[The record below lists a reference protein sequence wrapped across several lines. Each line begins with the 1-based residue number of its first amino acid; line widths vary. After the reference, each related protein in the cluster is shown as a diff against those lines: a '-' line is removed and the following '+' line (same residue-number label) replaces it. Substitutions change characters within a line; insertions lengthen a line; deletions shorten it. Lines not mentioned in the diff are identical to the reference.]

1 MVVGEV
7 GVGKLW
13 LLLDFDC
20 WFGEWLDDV
29 WWFCGWV
36 VVFVR
41 VMCLGLVVVCG

>member
-20 WFGEWLDDV
+20 WFGECDM
-29 WWFCGWV
+29 GWCHG
-36 VVFVR
+36 FE
-41 VMCLGLVVVCG
+41 C